1 MGGFNCNH
9 IDIASNFSG
18 TLMGITNM
26 FATIPGFL
34 GPAVVGWLTSQEDTR
49 AKWQIVFY
57 ISAAVYVTGCLLFNV
72 FARGE
77 EQEWNIPEVSVLV
90 YKGNKINERDRSKS
104 SQNSIS
110 SRIQSSQ

>member
-1 MGGFNCNH
+1 M
-9 IDIASNFSG
+9 SYY
-18 TLMGITNM
+18 TL
-26 FATIPGFL
+26 
-34 GPAVVGWLTSQEDTR
+34 QDTR

-57 ISAAVYVTGCLLFNV
+57 ISAAVYVTGCVLFNV

-90 YKGNKINERDRSKS
+90 YKGNKINERDRSES

-110 SRIQSSQ
+110 SRIQSAQWYRLMTRPSLLLDLSNMEHQW

>member
-1 MGGFNCNH
+1 MLHYIF
-9 IDIASNFSG
+9 
-18 TLMGITNM
+18 
-26 FATIPGFL
+26 
-34 GPAVVGWLTSQEDTR
+34 QDTR

-57 ISAAVYVTGCLLFNV
+57 ISAAIYVTGCILFNV

-90 YKGNKINERDRSKS
+90 YKGNKINERDRSES

-110 SRIQSSQ
+110 SRIQSAQWYQILTRARYEAPMINMTTINM

>member
-1 MGGFNCNH
+1 M
-9 IDIASNFSG
+9 SYY
-18 TLMGITNM
+18 TL
-26 FATIPGFL
+26 
-34 GPAVVGWLTSQEDTR
+34 QDTR

-57 ISAAVYVTGCLLFNV
+57 ISAAVYVTGCVLFNV

-90 YKGNKINERDRSKS
+90 YKGNKINERDCSES

-110 SRIQSSQ
+110 SRIQSAQWYQLMTRPSILLDLSNMEHQW

>member
-1 MGGFNCNH
+1 MLYYIF
-9 IDIASNFSG
+9 
-18 TLMGITNM
+18 
-26 FATIPGFL
+26 
-34 GPAVVGWLTSQEDTR
+34 QDTR

-57 ISAAVYVTGCLLFNV
+57 ISAAIYVTGCILFNV

-90 YKGNKINERDRSKS
+90 YKGNKINERDRSES

-110 SRIQSSQ
+110 SRIQSAQWYQILTRASPFLELSTVIWSTNDKHDHH